1 MDPAKKKN
9 SPLTASFVTGA
20 IALVFLILGYQVA
33 LFIHKAA
40 VTRLV
45 ANRDSP
51 DTVYVI
57 DPALAKRLL
66 AEDMADHDPFVAN
79 ERADAPQGSRSAD
92 ASFGSRMAGDK
103 PFVAKKK
110 ADAPQGLSPADAPV
124 VLRRGAEHGK
134 EAVEVRE
141 KAAPRR
147 VERFRFNP
155 NTVSVEDLQRL
166 GFSERQAQ
174 AIDHYRQKGGRF
186 RRPGDFARSYV
197 VADSV
202 FERLAPYIDIPRL
215 DINRADSVA
224 LLDLPGIG
232 PYFAGKV
239 VQYRTLLGGYSC
251 KEQLLE
257 IYHFDKEKYDGLQDL
272 IVCSEPEPFPMWT
285 LPEEQLARHP
295 HISRAEAHG
304 IVLYR
309 EHHTP
314 EDCTVE
320 GLYRAGVLSG
330 EHAQGLGR
338 CRIAPLL
345 RQ

>member
-45 ANRDSP
+45 ANRDRP

-57 DPALAKRLL
+57 DPALARRLL
-66 AEDMADHDPFVAN
+66 AEDMADHDPFVG
-79 ERADAPQGSRSAD
+79 ES
-92 ASFGSRMAGDK
+92 MAGDK

-110 ADAPQGLSPADAPV
+110 ADAPQGSSPAGGRRECDAPV
-124 VLRRGAEHGK
+124 VVRRGAGHGK
-134 EAVEVRE
+134 EAVAVRE

-147 VERFRFNP
+147 MERFRFNP

-186 RRPGDFARSYV
+186 RRPEDFARSYV

-202 FERLAPYIDIPRL
+202 YERLAPYIDIPRL

-239 VQYRTLLGGYSC
+239 VQYRARLGGYSC

-257 IYHFDKEKYDGLQDL
+257 IYHFDREKYDGLQDL
-272 IVCSEPEPFPMWT
+272 IVCSEPEPYPLWT
-285 LPEEQLARHP
+285 LPEEELARHP

-309 EHHTP
+309 EHNAP
-314 EDCTVE
+314 RACTVE
-320 GLYRAGVLSG
+320 GLCRAGVLSE
-330 EHAQGLGR
+330 EHARGLER
-338 CRIAPLL
+338 CRIAPLV
-345 RQ
+345 QQ